1 MTDRGM
7 RTSMLYAGPL
17 PDAKVV
23 LPFGEFHL
31 IAEIHEEAGA
41 YAEFDINTRFPTYL
55 PDQQEYESIDV
66 AAMLKKYSE
75 IGDQSR
81 VSQILQADVSVNL
94 SNQNTITIKH
104 NFRNLAIFLKYESF
118 KNINAG
124 IDSCGSLLVQYL
136 LFYG

>member
-81 VSQILQADVSVNL
+81 VSQILQADVSINL
-94 SNQNTITIKH
+94 RKYNTIAMK
-104 NFRNLAIFLKYESF
+104 
-118 KNINAG
+118 
-124 IDSCGSLLVQYL
+124 
-136 LFYG
+136 

>member
-41 YAEFDINTRFPTYL
+41 YAEFDIDLRFPTYL
-55 PDQQEYESIDV
+55 PDQQDYEKLDIR
-66 AAMLKKYSE
+66 AMLKKYAE
-75 IGDQSR
+75 IGDQAR
-81 VSQILQADVSVNL
+81 VSQILQADV
-94 SNQNTITIKH
+94 
-104 NFRNLAIFLKYESF
+104 
-118 KNINAG
+118 NILF
-124 IDSCGSLLVQYL
+124 DSRKLYTFSQ
-136 LFYG
+136 